1 MIILSWNSF
10 KNKKKKKNQ
19 PEPKICQITSKVTF
33 LNMDEHLLQ
42 THDGES
48 GLAVSSIL
56 GKEKYK
62 IKGTLQI
69 FTP

>member
-1 MIILSWNSF
+1 
-10 KNKKKKKNQ
+10 
-19 PEPKICQITSKVTF
+19 
-33 LNMDEHLLQ
+33 MDEHLLQ

-69 FTP
+69 FTPWKLRGIWELRDPCRENLHYIYGKGL

>member
-1 MIILSWNSF
+1 
-10 KNKKKKKNQ
+10 
-19 PEPKICQITSKVTF
+19 
-33 LNMDEHLLQ
+33 MDEHLLQ

-69 FTP
+69 FTPWKLHGNWELRDPYIYGKGL